1 MGGRSLSSDFEGLH
15 QKLDGHMISITG
27 AIFVDPLDPVDSA
40 RSKERMIHALKDGGN
55 VMWFPEGDWNLS
67 PGVLVLPLFW
77 GMAEVALATGA
88 RGLPIGLQ
96 MLGKEYHVNIGQ
108 VYDMRQILDDSDPLS
123 VGSKQV
129 AMDDLRERLAT
140 LAWEILEQ
148 RPREARQSI
157 PQGFHAN
164 YINARLAEWPINNQE
179 RIEKHY
185 LTRRLAEKERWAA
198 GSRQ

>member
-1 MGGRSLSSDFEGLH
+1 
-15 QKLDGHMISITG
+15 MISITG

-77 GMAEVALATGA
+77 GMAEVALAADA

-164 YINARLAEWPINNQE
+164 YINARLAEWPINTQE